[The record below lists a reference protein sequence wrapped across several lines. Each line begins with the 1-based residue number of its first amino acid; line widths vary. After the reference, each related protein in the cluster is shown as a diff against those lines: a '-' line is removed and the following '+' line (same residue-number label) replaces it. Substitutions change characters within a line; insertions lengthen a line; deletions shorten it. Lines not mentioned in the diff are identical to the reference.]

1 MSRDRIACLLEY
13 ATLYS
18 PSFVLAIWAM
28 ILSSI
33 DRGSRV
39 LTIFFLLWLAISFA
53 AAEVTRSRRRRRNA
67 LIRDRKD

>member
-1 MSRDRIACLLEY
+1 MLEY

>member
-1 MSRDRIACLLEY
+1 MLEY

-33 DRGSRV
+33 DHGSRV